1 MAMNSNHARLCP
13 SPEWAEHIQNEI
25 LPEVTR
31 GIDLGQ
37 DMLEIGPGPGAATE
51 WLRQRVRDLT
61 VVELDDE
68 AAAKLTERYAGTNVH
83 VVTGSAAELGY
94 PDESFDSVG
103 TFTMLHHIPTLA
115 LQNKVLSEAFRVLRP
130 GGALVGSDSLPSN
143 DLHHFHV
150 DDTYN
155 PLEPAALLTR
165 LQTIGFARVTITVD
179 WSVKFVATKAA
190 PPSALPGG
198 RPGQSRRASR
208 LRSRRTG

>member
-1 MAMNSNHARLCP
+1 MVMALNSNHARLCP

-61 VVELDDE
+61 VVELDGE

-83 VVTGSAAELGY
+83 VVIGSAAELTY

-130 GGALVGSDSLPSN
+130 GGTLIGSDSLPSN
-143 DLHHFHV
+143 DLHQFHA
-150 DDTYN
+150 DDDYN
-155 PLEPAALLTR
+155 PVDPASLIGR
-165 LQTIGFARVTITVD
+165 LQTLGFGCIMVSVGDVLTFTAARPAD
-179 WSVKFVATKAA
+179 PQPEGCA
-190 PPSALPGG
+190 
-198 RPGQSRRASR
+198 
-208 LRSRRTG
+208 